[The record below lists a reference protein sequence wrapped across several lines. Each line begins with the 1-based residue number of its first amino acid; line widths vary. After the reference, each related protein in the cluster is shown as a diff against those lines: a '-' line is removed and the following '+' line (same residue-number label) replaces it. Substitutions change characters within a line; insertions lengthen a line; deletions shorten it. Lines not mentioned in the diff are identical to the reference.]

1 MIGLSSDCSGRDL
14 SCPFQNHT
22 PDWSAAG
29 NPAAPVGDLHFAAGG
44 IPGFLLYTQL
54 TMLFGGRCACCASR
68 ATKNHA
74 RPLSIQPLPTLL
86 AALCRWP
93 VDPAAAAPRLFGTD
107 SRAFPDNRANLLA
120 GTKLPSPGHCGNA
133 RRRKSQRRAA
143 FLLHYA
149 GDGGSDTLHPP
160 TSPQEEIPEEDDPP
174 VIGESQAVQSP
185 AATVPEA
192 QTGSESTGQ
201 GGDLLGSENNTAA
214 ATYVLNTNSMKF
226 HHANCR
232 YASRISPENY
242 RNCSSRE
249 EAIAQGFIPCGVC
262 NP

>member
-1 MIGLSSDCSGRDL
+1 MPVSKKTHPDWVQLAIRLLQWGICILLLGEFLDSFFTLSSLC
-14 SCPFQNHT
+14 F
-22 PDWSAAG
+22 SAGAVL
-29 NPAAPVGDLHFAAGG
+29 AAPPVQQKIMRGRFQSILCLLSLLLFAGG
-44 IPGFLLYTQL
+44 RLILP
-54 TMLFGGRCACCASR
+54 
-68 ATKNHA
+68 
-74 RPLSIQPLPTLL
+74 PPLPINSLQTAVPSQTITQAPAQSAPSQVIVEMPAEENPSVELL
-86 AALCRWP
+86 FSFIMQAM
-93 VDPAAAAPRLFGTD
+93 
-107 SRAFPDNRANLLA
+107 A
-120 GTKLPSPGHCGNA
+120 GQTPSI
-133 RRRKSQRRAA
+133 
-143 FLLHYA
+143 
-149 GDGGSDTLHPP
+149 PP

-226 HHANCR
+226 HYANCR

-242 RNCSSRE
+242 RTCSSRE

>member
-1 MIGLSSDCSGRDL
+1 MPVSKKPHPDWVQLAIRLLQWGLCILLLGEFLDSFFTLSSLCFL
-14 SCPFQNHT
+14 
-22 PDWSAAG
+22 AG
-29 NPAAPVGDLHFAAGG
+29 AVLAAPPVQQKIMRGRFQSILCLLSLLLFAGG
-44 IPGFLLYTQL
+44 RLILP
-54 TMLFGGRCACCASR
+54 
-68 ATKNHA
+68 
-74 RPLSIQPLPTLL
+74 PPLPINSLQTAVPSQTITQAPAQSAPSQVIVEMPTEENPSVELL
-86 AALCRWP
+86 SSFIMQAM
-93 VDPAAAAPRLFGTD
+93 
-107 SRAFPDNRANLLA
+107 A
-120 GTKLPSPGHCGNA
+120 GQTPSI
-133 RRRKSQRRAA
+133 
-143 FLLHYA
+143 
-149 GDGGSDTLHPP
+149 PP

-242 RNCSSRE
+242 RTCSSRE

>member
-1 MIGLSSDCSGRDL
+1 MPVSKKTHPDWVQLAIRLLQWGICILLLGEFLDSFFTLSSLCFLAGAVLATPPVQQKIMRGRFQSILCLL
-14 SCPFQNHT
+14 SLLLF
-22 PDWSAAG
+22 
-29 NPAAPVGDLHFAAGG
+29 AGG
-44 IPGFLLYTQL
+44 RLILP
-54 TMLFGGRCACCASR
+54 
-68 ATKNHA
+68 
-74 RPLSIQPLPTLL
+74 PPLPIDSLQTAVPSQTITQAPAQSAPIQVIMETPAEENPSVELL
-86 AALCRWP
+86 SSFIMQAM
-93 VDPAAAAPRLFGTD
+93 
-107 SRAFPDNRANLLA
+107 A
-120 GTKLPSPGHCGNA
+120 GQTPSI
-133 RRRKSQRRAA
+133 
-143 FLLHYA
+143 
-149 GDGGSDTLHPP
+149 PP

-174 VIGESQAVQSP
+174 VIGESQAMQSP

-192 QTGSESTGQ
+192 QTGNESTGQ

-242 RNCSSRE
+242 RTCSSRE

>member
-1 MIGLSSDCSGRDL
+1 MPVSKKSHPDWVQLAIRLLQWGICILMLGEFLDSFFTLSSLCFL
-14 SCPFQNHT
+14 
-22 PDWSAAG
+22 AG
-29 NPAAPVGDLHFAAGG
+29 AVLAAPPVQQKIMRGRFQSILCLLSLLLFAGG
-44 IPGFLLYTQL
+44 RLILP
-54 TMLFGGRCACCASR
+54 
-68 ATKNHA
+68 
-74 RPLSIQPLPTLL
+74 PPLPINSLQTAVPSQTITQAPAQSAPSQVIVEMPAEENPSVELL
-86 AALCRWP
+86 SSFIMQAM
-93 VDPAAAAPRLFGTD
+93 
-107 SRAFPDNRANLLA
+107 A
-120 GTKLPSPGHCGNA
+120 GQTPSI
-133 RRRKSQRRAA
+133 
-143 FLLHYA
+143 
-149 GDGGSDTLHPP
+149 PP

-174 VIGESQAVQSP
+174 VIGESQAVPSP

-192 QTGSESTGQ
+192 QTGTTGQ

-242 RNCSSRE
+242 RTCSSRE

>member
-1 MIGLSSDCSGRDL
+1 MPVSKKSHPDWVQLAIRLLQWGICILLLGEFLDSFFTLSSLCFL
-14 SCPFQNHT
+14 
-22 PDWSAAG
+22 AG
-29 NPAAPVGDLHFAAGG
+29 AVLAAPPVQQKIMRGRFQSILCLLSLLLFAGG
-44 IPGFLLYTQL
+44 RLILP
-54 TMLFGGRCACCASR
+54 
-68 ATKNHA
+68 
-74 RPLSIQPLPTLL
+74 PLPINSLQTAVPSQTITQTPAQSAPSQVIVEMPAEENPSVELL
-86 AALCRWP
+86 SSFIMQAM
-93 VDPAAAAPRLFGTD
+93 
-107 SRAFPDNRANLLA
+107 A
-120 GTKLPSPGHCGNA
+120 GQTPSI
-133 RRRKSQRRAA
+133 
-143 FLLHYA
+143 
-149 GDGGSDTLHPP
+149 PP

-226 HHANCR
+226 HYANCR

-242 RNCSSRE
+242 RTCSSRE

>member
-1 MIGLSSDCSGRDL
+1 MPVSKKPHPDWVQLAIRLLQWGICILLLGEFLDSFFTLSSLCFLAGAVLATPPVQQKIMRGRFQSILCLL
-14 SCPFQNHT
+14 SLLLF
-22 PDWSAAG
+22 
-29 NPAAPVGDLHFAAGG
+29 AGG
-44 IPGFLLYTQL
+44 RLILP
-54 TMLFGGRCACCASR
+54 
-68 ATKNHA
+68 
-74 RPLSIQPLPTLL
+74 PPLPINSLQIAVPSQTITQAPAQSAPSQVIVEMPAEENPSVELL
-86 AALCRWP
+86 SSFIMQAM
-93 VDPAAAAPRLFGTD
+93 
-107 SRAFPDNRANLLA
+107 A
-120 GTKLPSPGHCGNA
+120 GQTPSI
-133 RRRKSQRRAA
+133 
-143 FLLHYA
+143 
-149 GDGGSDTLHPP
+149 PP

-226 HHANCR
+226 HYANCR
-232 YASRISPENY
+232 YASKISPENY
-242 RNCSSRE
+242 RTCSSRE

>member
-1 MIGLSSDCSGRDL
+1 MPVSKKPHPDWVQLAIRLFQWGICILLLGEFLDSFFTLSSLCFL
-14 SCPFQNHT
+14 
-22 PDWSAAG
+22 AG
-29 NPAAPVGDLHFAAGG
+29 AVLAAPPVQQKIMRGRFQSSLCLLSLLLFAGG
-44 IPGFLLYTQL
+44 RLILPPPFPINSLQTAVPSQTITQAPAQSAPSQVIVEMPAEENPSVELLSSFIMQAMAGQT
-54 TMLFGGRCACCASR
+54 
-68 ATKNHA
+68 
-74 RPLSIQPLPTLL
+74 PSI
-86 AALCRWP
+86 
-93 VDPAAAAPRLFGTD
+93 
-107 SRAFPDNRANLLA
+107 
-120 GTKLPSPGHCGNA
+120 
-133 RRRKSQRRAA
+133 
-143 FLLHYA
+143 
-149 GDGGSDTLHPP
+149 PP

-242 RNCSSRE
+242 RTCSSRE

>member
-1 MIGLSSDCSGRDL
+1 MPVSKKSHPDWVQLAIRLLQWGICILLLGEFLDSFFTLSSLCFL
-14 SCPFQNHT
+14 
-22 PDWSAAG
+22 AG
-29 NPAAPVGDLHFAAGG
+29 AVLAAPPVQQKIMRGRFQSILCLLSLLLFAGG
-44 IPGFLLYTQL
+44 RLILP
-54 TMLFGGRCACCASR
+54 
-68 ATKNHA
+68 
-74 RPLSIQPLPTLL
+74 PPLPINSLQTAVPSQTITQAPAQSAPSQVIVEMPTEENPSVELL
-86 AALCRWP
+86 SSFIMQAM
-93 VDPAAAAPRLFGTD
+93 
-107 SRAFPDNRANLLA
+107 A
-120 GTKLPSPGHCGNA
+120 GQTPSI
-133 RRRKSQRRAA
+133 
-143 FLLHYA
+143 
-149 GDGGSDTLHPP
+149 PP
-160 TSPQEEIPEEDDPP
+160 TSPQEEIPEEDNPP

-242 RNCSSRE
+242 RTCSSRE

>member
-1 MIGLSSDCSGRDL
+1 MPVSKKPHPDWVQLAIRLFQWGICILLLGEFLDSFFTLSSLCFL
-14 SCPFQNHT
+14 
-22 PDWSAAG
+22 AG
-29 NPAAPVGDLHFAAGG
+29 AVLAAPPVQQKIMRGRFQSILCLLSLLLFAGG
-44 IPGFLLYTQL
+44 RLILP
-54 TMLFGGRCACCASR
+54 
-68 ATKNHA
+68 
-74 RPLSIQPLPTLL
+74 PPLPIDSLQTAVPSQTITQAPAQSAPSQVIVEMPAEENPSVELL
-86 AALCRWP
+86 SPFIMQAM
-93 VDPAAAAPRLFGTD
+93 
-107 SRAFPDNRANLLA
+107 A
-120 GTKLPSPGHCGNA
+120 GQTPSI
-133 RRRKSQRRAA
+133 
-143 FLLHYA
+143 
-149 GDGGSDTLHPP
+149 PP

-174 VIGESQAVQSP
+174 VIGESQAMQSP

-226 HHANCR
+226 HYANCR

-242 RNCSSRE
+242 RTCSSRE

>member
-1 MIGLSSDCSGRDL
+1 MPVSKKPHPDWVQLAIRLLQWGICILLLGEFLDYFFTLSSLCFL
-14 SCPFQNHT
+14 
-22 PDWSAAG
+22 AG
-29 NPAAPVGDLHFAAGG
+29 AVLAAPPVQQKIMRGRFQSILCLLSLLLFAGG
-44 IPGFLLYTQL
+44 RLILP
-54 TMLFGGRCACCASR
+54 
-68 ATKNHA
+68 
-74 RPLSIQPLPTLL
+74 PPLPIDSLQTAVPSQTITQAPAQSAPSQVIVEMPTEENPSVELL
-86 AALCRWP
+86 SSFIMQAM
-93 VDPAAAAPRLFGTD
+93 
-107 SRAFPDNRANLLA
+107 A
-120 GTKLPSPGHCGNA
+120 GQTPSI
-133 RRRKSQRRAA
+133 
-143 FLLHYA
+143 
-149 GDGGSDTLHPP
+149 PP

-226 HHANCR
+226 HYANCR

-242 RNCSSRE
+242 RTCSSRE

>member
-1 MIGLSSDCSGRDL
+1 MPVSKKPHPDWVQLAIRLLQWGICILLLGEFLDSFFTLSSLCFLAGAVLATPPVQQKIMRGRFQSILCLL
-14 SCPFQNHT
+14 SLLLF
-22 PDWSAAG
+22 
-29 NPAAPVGDLHFAAGG
+29 AGG
-44 IPGFLLYTQL
+44 RLILP
-54 TMLFGGRCACCASR
+54 
-68 ATKNHA
+68 
-74 RPLSIQPLPTLL
+74 PPLPIDSLQTAVPSQTITQAPAQSAPSQVIVEMPAEENPSVELL
-86 AALCRWP
+86 SPFIMQAM
-93 VDPAAAAPRLFGTD
+93 
-107 SRAFPDNRANLLA
+107 A
-120 GTKLPSPGHCGNA
+120 GQTPSI
-133 RRRKSQRRAA
+133 
-143 FLLHYA
+143 
-149 GDGGSDTLHPP
+149 PP

-174 VIGESQAVQSP
+174 VIGESQAMQSP

-226 HHANCR
+226 HYANCR

-242 RNCSSRE
+242 RTCSSRE

>member
-1 MIGLSSDCSGRDL
+1 MPVSKKSHPDWVQLAIRLLQWGICILLLGEFLDSFFTLSSLCFL
-14 SCPFQNHT
+14 
-22 PDWSAAG
+22 AG
-29 NPAAPVGDLHFAAGG
+29 AVLAAPPVQQKIMRGRFQSILCLLSLLLFAGG
-44 IPGFLLYTQL
+44 RLILP
-54 TMLFGGRCACCASR
+54 
-68 ATKNHA
+68 
-74 RPLSIQPLPTLL
+74 PPLPINSLQTAVPSQTITQAPAQSAPSQVIVEMPAEENPSVELL
-86 AALCRWP
+86 SPFIMQAM
-93 VDPAAAAPRLFGTD
+93 
-107 SRAFPDNRANLLA
+107 A
-120 GTKLPSPGHCGNA
+120 GQTPSI
-133 RRRKSQRRAA
+133 
-143 FLLHYA
+143 
-149 GDGGSDTLHPP
+149 PP

-242 RNCSSRE
+242 RTCSSRE

>member
-1 MIGLSSDCSGRDL
+1 MPVSKKPHPDWVQLAIRLLQWGICILLLGEFLDSFFTLSSLCFL
-14 SCPFQNHT
+14 
-22 PDWSAAG
+22 AG
-29 NPAAPVGDLHFAAGG
+29 AVLAAPPVQQKIMRGRFQSILC
-44 IPGFLLYTQL
+44 LLSL
-54 TMLFGGRCACCASR
+54 LLFVGGRLIL
-68 ATKNHA
+68 
-74 RPLSIQPLPTLL
+74 PPPLPIDSLQTAVPSQTITQAPAQSAPIQVIMETPAEENPSVELL
-86 AALCRWP
+86 SSFIMQAM
-93 VDPAAAAPRLFGTD
+93 
-107 SRAFPDNRANLLA
+107 A
-120 GTKLPSPGHCGNA
+120 GQTPSI
-133 RRRKSQRRAA
+133 
-143 FLLHYA
+143 
-149 GDGGSDTLHPP
+149 PP

-201 GGDLLGSENNTAA
+201 GGDRLGSENNTAA

-226 HHANCR
+226 HYANCR

-242 RNCSSRE
+242 RTCSSRE

>member
-1 MIGLSSDCSGRDL
+1 MPVSKKPHPDWVQLAIRLLQWGICILLLGEFLDSFFTLSSLCFL
-14 SCPFQNHT
+14 
-22 PDWSAAG
+22 AG
-29 NPAAPVGDLHFAAGG
+29 AVLAAPPVQQKIMRGRFQSILCLLSLLLFAGG
-44 IPGFLLYTQL
+44 RLILP
-54 TMLFGGRCACCASR
+54 
-68 ATKNHA
+68 
-74 RPLSIQPLPTLL
+74 PPLPIDSLQTAVPSQTITQAPAQSAPSQVIVEMPAEENPSVELL
-86 AALCRWP
+86 SSFIMQAM
-93 VDPAAAAPRLFGTD
+93 
-107 SRAFPDNRANLLA
+107 A
-120 GTKLPSPGHCGNA
+120 GQTPSI
-133 RRRKSQRRAA
+133 
-143 FLLHYA
+143 
-149 GDGGSDTLHPP
+149 PP

-185 AATVPEA
+185 AATVPEV

-226 HHANCR
+226 HYANCR

-242 RNCSSRE
+242 RTCSSRE

>member
-1 MIGLSSDCSGRDL
+1 MPVSKKSRPDWVQLAIRLLQWGICILLLGEFLDSFFTLSSLCFL
-14 SCPFQNHT
+14 
-22 PDWSAAG
+22 AG
-29 NPAAPVGDLHFAAGG
+29 AVLAAPSVQQKIMRGRFQSILCLLSLLLFAGG
-44 IPGFLLYTQL
+44 RLILP
-54 TMLFGGRCACCASR
+54 
-68 ATKNHA
+68 
-74 RPLSIQPLPTLL
+74 PPLPIDSLQTAVPSQTITQAPAQSAPSQVIVEMPAEANPSVELL
-86 AALCRWP
+86 SSFIMQAM
-93 VDPAAAAPRLFGTD
+93 
-107 SRAFPDNRANLLA
+107 A
-120 GTKLPSPGHCGNA
+120 GQTPSI
-133 RRRKSQRRAA
+133 
-143 FLLHYA
+143 
-149 GDGGSDTLHPP
+149 PP

-226 HHANCR
+226 HYANCR

-242 RNCSSRE
+242 RTCSSRE

>member
-1 MIGLSSDCSGRDL
+1 MPVSKKPHPDWVQLAIRLLQWGICILLLGEFLDSFFTLSSLCFL
-14 SCPFQNHT
+14 
-22 PDWSAAG
+22 AG
-29 NPAAPVGDLHFAAGG
+29 AVLAAPPVQQKIMRGRFQSILCLLSLLLFAGG
-44 IPGFLLYTQL
+44 RLILP
-54 TMLFGGRCACCASR
+54 
-68 ATKNHA
+68 
-74 RPLSIQPLPTLL
+74 PPLPINSLQTAVPSQTITQAPAQSAPSQVIVEMPAEENPSVELL
-86 AALCRWP
+86 SSFIMQAM
-93 VDPAAAAPRLFGTD
+93 
-107 SRAFPDNRANLLA
+107 A
-120 GTKLPSPGHCGNA
+120 GQTPSI
-133 RRRKSQRRAA
+133 
-143 FLLHYA
+143 
-149 GDGGSDTLHPP
+149 PP

-185 AATVPEA
+185 AATVPEV

-242 RNCSSRE
+242 RTCSSRE

>member
-1 MIGLSSDCSGRDL
+1 MPVFKKSHPDWVQLAIRLLQWGICILLLGEFLDSFFTLSSLCFL
-14 SCPFQNHT
+14 
-22 PDWSAAG
+22 AG
-29 NPAAPVGDLHFAAGG
+29 AVLAAPPVQQKIMRGRFQSILCLLSLLLFAGG
-44 IPGFLLYTQL
+44 RLILP
-54 TMLFGGRCACCASR
+54 
-68 ATKNHA
+68 
-74 RPLSIQPLPTLL
+74 PPLPINSLQTAVPSQTITQAPAQSAPSQVIVEMPAEENPSVELL
-86 AALCRWP
+86 SSFIMQAM
-93 VDPAAAAPRLFGTD
+93 
-107 SRAFPDNRANLLA
+107 A
-120 GTKLPSPGHCGNA
+120 GQTPSI
-133 RRRKSQRRAA
+133 
-143 FLLHYA
+143 
-149 GDGGSDTLHPP
+149 PP

-242 RNCSSRE
+242 RTCSSRE

>member
-1 MIGLSSDCSGRDL
+1 MPVSKKPHPDWVQLAIRLFQWGICILLLGEFLDSFFTLSSLCFL
-14 SCPFQNHT
+14 
-22 PDWSAAG
+22 AG
-29 NPAAPVGDLHFAAGG
+29 AVLAAPPVQQKIMRGRFQSILCLLSLLLFAGG
-44 IPGFLLYTQL
+44 RLILP
-54 TMLFGGRCACCASR
+54 
-68 ATKNHA
+68 
-74 RPLSIQPLPTLL
+74 PPLPINSLQTAVPSQTITQAPAQSAPSQVIVEMPAEENPSVELL
-86 AALCRWP
+86 SSFIMQAM
-93 VDPAAAAPRLFGTD
+93 
-107 SRAFPDNRANLLA
+107 A
-120 GTKLPSPGHCGNA
+120 GQTPSI
-133 RRRKSQRRAA
+133 
-143 FLLHYA
+143 
-149 GDGGSDTLHPP
+149 PP

-201 GGDLLGSENNTAA
+201 GGDLLGSENNTVA

-226 HHANCR
+226 HYANCR

-242 RNCSSRE
+242 RTCSSRE

>member
-1 MIGLSSDCSGRDL
+1 MPVSKKPHPDWVQLAIRLFQWGICILLLGEFLDSFFTLSSLCFL
-14 SCPFQNHT
+14 
-22 PDWSAAG
+22 AG
-29 NPAAPVGDLHFAAGG
+29 AVLAAPPVQQKIMRGRFQSILCLLSLLLFAGG
-44 IPGFLLYTQL
+44 RLILP
-54 TMLFGGRCACCASR
+54 
-68 ATKNHA
+68 
-74 RPLSIQPLPTLL
+74 PPLPINSLQTAVPSQTITQAPAQSAPSQVIVEMPAEENPSVELL
-86 AALCRWP
+86 SPFIMQAM
-93 VDPAAAAPRLFGTD
+93 
-107 SRAFPDNRANLLA
+107 A
-120 GTKLPSPGHCGNA
+120 GQTPSI
-133 RRRKSQRRAA
+133 
-143 FLLHYA
+143 
-149 GDGGSDTLHPP
+149 PP

-174 VIGESQAVQSP
+174 VIGESQAMQSP

-226 HHANCR
+226 HYANCR

-242 RNCSSRE
+242 RTCSSRE

>member
-1 MIGLSSDCSGRDL
+1 MPVSKKSHPDWVQLAIRLLQWGICILLLGEFLDSFFTLSSLC
-14 SCPFQNHT
+14 F
-22 PDWSAAG
+22 SAGAVL
-29 NPAAPVGDLHFAAGG
+29 AAPPVQQKIMRGHFSSILCLLSLLLFAGG
-44 IPGFLLYTQL
+44 RLILP
-54 TMLFGGRCACCASR
+54 
-68 ATKNHA
+68 
-74 RPLSIQPLPTLL
+74 PPLPIDSLQTAVPSQTITQAPAQSAPSQVIVEMPAEENPSVELL
-86 AALCRWP
+86 SSFIMQAM
-93 VDPAAAAPRLFGTD
+93 
-107 SRAFPDNRANLLA
+107 A
-120 GTKLPSPGHCGNA
+120 GQTPSI
-133 RRRKSQRRAA
+133 
-143 FLLHYA
+143 
-149 GDGGSDTLHPP
+149 PP

-226 HHANCR
+226 HYANCR

-242 RNCSSRE
+242 RTCSSRE

>member
-1 MIGLSSDCSGRDL
+1 MPVSKKPHPDWVQLAIRLLQWGICILLLGEFLDSFFTLSSLCFL
-14 SCPFQNHT
+14 
-22 PDWSAAG
+22 AG
-29 NPAAPVGDLHFAAGG
+29 AVLAAPPVQQKIMRGRFQSILCLLSLLLFAGG
-44 IPGFLLYTQL
+44 RLILP
-54 TMLFGGRCACCASR
+54 
-68 ATKNHA
+68 
-74 RPLSIQPLPTLL
+74 PPLPIDSLQTAVPSQTITQAPAQSAPIQVIMETPAEENPSVELL
-86 AALCRWP
+86 SSFIMQAM
-93 VDPAAAAPRLFGTD
+93 
-107 SRAFPDNRANLLA
+107 A
-120 GTKLPSPGHCGNA
+120 GQTPSI
-133 RRRKSQRRAA
+133 
-143 FLLHYA
+143 
-149 GDGGSDTLHPP
+149 PP

-201 GGDLLGSENNTAA
+201 GGDRLGSENNTAA

-226 HHANCR
+226 HYANCR

-242 RNCSSRE
+242 RTCSSRE

>member
-1 MIGLSSDCSGRDL
+1 MIGLSSDCSGEGFVL
-14 SCPFQNHT
+14 PVSKKTH
-22 PDWSAAG
+22 PDWVQLAIRLLQWGICILLLGEFLDSFFTLSSLCFLAG
-29 NPAAPVGDLHFAAGG
+29 AVLATPPVQQKIMRGRFQSILCLLSLLLFAGG
-44 IPGFLLYTQL
+44 RLILP
-54 TMLFGGRCACCASR
+54 
-68 ATKNHA
+68 
-74 RPLSIQPLPTLL
+74 PPLPIDSLQTAVPSQTITQAPAQSAPIQVIMETPAEENPSVELL
-86 AALCRWP
+86 SSFIMQAM
-93 VDPAAAAPRLFGTD
+93 
-107 SRAFPDNRANLLA
+107 A
-120 GTKLPSPGHCGNA
+120 GQTPSI
-133 RRRKSQRRAA
+133 
-143 FLLHYA
+143 
-149 GDGGSDTLHPP
+149 PP

-174 VIGESQAVQSP
+174 VIGESQAMQSP

-192 QTGSESTGQ
+192 QTGNESTGQ

-242 RNCSSRE
+242 RTCSSRE

>member
-1 MIGLSSDCSGRDL
+1 MPVSKKPHPDWVQLAIRLLQWGICILLLGEFLDSFFTLSSLC
-14 SCPFQNHT
+14 F
-22 PDWSAAG
+22 SAGAVL
-29 NPAAPVGDLHFAAGG
+29 AAPPVQQKIMRGRFQSILCLLSLLLFAGG
-44 IPGFLLYTQL
+44 RLILP
-54 TMLFGGRCACCASR
+54 
-68 ATKNHA
+68 
-74 RPLSIQPLPTLL
+74 PPLPINSLQTAVPSQTITQAPAQSAPSQVIVEMSAEENPSVELL
-86 AALCRWP
+86 SSFIMQAM
-93 VDPAAAAPRLFGTD
+93 
-107 SRAFPDNRANLLA
+107 A
-120 GTKLPSPGHCGNA
+120 GQTPSI
-133 RRRKSQRRAA
+133 
-143 FLLHYA
+143 
-149 GDGGSDTLHPP
+149 PP

-201 GGDLLGSENNTAA
+201 GGDRLGSENNTAA

-226 HHANCR
+226 HYANCR

-242 RNCSSRE
+242 RTCSSRE

>member
-1 MIGLSSDCSGRDL
+1 MPVSKKPHPDWVQLAIRLLQWGICILLLGEFLDSFFTLSSLCFL
-14 SCPFQNHT
+14 
-22 PDWSAAG
+22 AG
-29 NPAAPVGDLHFAAGG
+29 AVLAAPPGQQKIMRGRFQSILCLLSLLLFAGG
-44 IPGFLLYTQL
+44 RLILP
-54 TMLFGGRCACCASR
+54 
-68 ATKNHA
+68 
-74 RPLSIQPLPTLL
+74 PPLPINSLQTAVPSQTITQAPAQSAPSQVIVEMPTEENPSVELL
-86 AALCRWP
+86 SSFIMQAM
-93 VDPAAAAPRLFGTD
+93 
-107 SRAFPDNRANLLA
+107 A
-120 GTKLPSPGHCGNA
+120 GQTPSI
-133 RRRKSQRRAA
+133 
-143 FLLHYA
+143 
-149 GDGGSDTLHPP
+149 PP

-242 RNCSSRE
+242 RTCSSRE

>member
-1 MIGLSSDCSGRDL
+1 MPVSKKTHPDWVQLAIRLLQWGICILLLGEFLDSFFTLSSLCFLAGAVLATPPVQQKIMRGRFQSILCLL
-14 SCPFQNHT
+14 SLLLF
-22 PDWSAAG
+22 
-29 NPAAPVGDLHFAAGG
+29 AGG
-44 IPGFLLYTQL
+44 RLILP
-54 TMLFGGRCACCASR
+54 
-68 ATKNHA
+68 
-74 RPLSIQPLPTLL
+74 PPLPIDSLQTAVPSQTITQAPAQSAPIQVIMETPAEENPSVELL
-86 AALCRWP
+86 SSFIMQAM
-93 VDPAAAAPRLFGTD
+93 
-107 SRAFPDNRANLLA
+107 A
-120 GTKLPSPGHCGNA
+120 GQTPSI
-133 RRRKSQRRAA
+133 
-143 FLLHYA
+143 
-149 GDGGSDTLHPP
+149 PP

-226 HHANCR
+226 HYANCR
-232 YASRISPENY
+232 YASKISPENY
-242 RNCSSRE
+242 RTCSSRE

>member
-1 MIGLSSDCSGRDL
+1 MPVSKKPHPDWVQLAIRLLQWGICILLLGEFLDSFFTLSSLCFL
-14 SCPFQNHT
+14 
-22 PDWSAAG
+22 AG
-29 NPAAPVGDLHFAAGG
+29 AVLAAPPVQQKIMRGRFQSILCLLSLLLFAGG
-44 IPGFLLYTQL
+44 RLILP
-54 TMLFGGRCACCASR
+54 
-68 ATKNHA
+68 
-74 RPLSIQPLPTLL
+74 PPLPINSLQTAVPSQTITQAPAQSAPSQVIVEMPAEENPSVELL
-86 AALCRWP
+86 SSFIMQAM
-93 VDPAAAAPRLFGTD
+93 
-107 SRAFPDNRANLLA
+107 A
-120 GTKLPSPGHCGNA
+120 GQTPSI
-133 RRRKSQRRAA
+133 
-143 FLLHYA
+143 
-149 GDGGSDTLHPP
+149 PP

-242 RNCSSRE
+242 RTCSSRE